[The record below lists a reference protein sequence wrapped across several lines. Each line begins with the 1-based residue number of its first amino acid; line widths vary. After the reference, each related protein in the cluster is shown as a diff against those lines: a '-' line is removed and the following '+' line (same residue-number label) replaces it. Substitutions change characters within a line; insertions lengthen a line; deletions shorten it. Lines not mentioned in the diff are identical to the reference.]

1 MTKGKRDA
9 SVIHLIFKSEVIRDH
24 GDELGIR
31 GLAAVVLYRVAEV
44 GVERINVAAIPRDLD
59 GVADHEKSIGLF
71 VAMMPLAL

>member
-9 SVIHLIFKSEVIRDH
+9 SVIHLILQPQIIRDH
-24 GDELGIR
+24 GDELGIC
-31 GLAAVVLYRVAEV
+31 GLAAVVLYRVTEV
-44 GVERINVAAIPRDLD
+44 GIERIHVAAIPRDLN